1 MITMS
6 IQLRIILIVGAVV
19 TMISMLRKIRKK
31 KVQIDSTI
39 FWILFSFVLVVI
51 AVFPDIIYFF
61 SKLLGVRSPANLV
74 VAGIILILIIKM
86 FPAGKGQGACPERL
100 PEGREERG
108 SYERKRRAG
117 GIRNDY
123 NCDWRSRIYRKQLC
137 LL

>member
-86 FPAGKGQGACPERL
+86 FLMTLEISELQEKVKELAQSVSLK
-100 PEGREERG
+100 EEKN
-108 SYERKRRAG
+108 EFLMKETEE
-117 GIRNDY
+117 
-123 NCDWRSRIYRKQLC
+123 
-137 LL
+137 